1 MKVESTNLSMGAERN
16 QQVER
21 QAQDV
26 AKEDAVSISVATV
39 SLTRQDHQSNTQ
51 AKEPKQKE
59 QSLTALADIIEE
71 LNDAIPLEARQLE
84 FTVDEAANRTVVSV
98 IDKESGEVIRQLP
111 SEEALELAKRLRE
124 QQESAENAIGVL
136 VNSKV

>member
-1 MKVESTNLSMGAERN
+1 MGAERN
-16 QQVER
+16 QQAER

-39 SLTRQDHQSNTQ
+39 SLPRQDTKSVTQ
-51 AKEPKQKE
+51 PEKAQPKE
-59 QSLTALADIIEE
+59 QPLSALADIIQE
-71 LNDAIPLEARQLE
+71 LNEAIPLEARQLK

-98 IDKESGEVIRQLP
+98 IDQDSGEVIRQLP

-124 QQESAENAIGVL
+124 QQEGAEKAIGVL
-136 VNSKV
+136 VNSMV